1 MTELKFTADRKSA
14 VHSTKSNDSTNKNS
28 ELKTGSF
35 RITQINL
42 RREFS

>member
-1 MTELKFTADRKSA
+1 MTEQEFSI
-14 VHSTKSNDSTNKNS
+14 NKNS

-42 RREFS
+42 RGEFS